1 MHEFFARFD
10 WLAFILAIVG
20 FVVWLVRLE
29 GRVKQN
35 ERLTEIA
42 QGSVDELR
50 KRHEQLDSELVRKLS
65 RLETAIARI
74 EGYLRGK
81 NESQE
86 HMEE

>member
-1 MHEFFARFD
+1 MHQFFNEFD
-10 WLAFILAIVG
+10 WLAFILAIIG

-50 KRHEQLDSELVRKLS
+50 ARHEQLDSELVRKLS
-65 RLETAIARI
+65 SLETAVARI
-74 EGYLRGK
+74 EGYLRGRTEK
-81 NESQE
+81 QNQE
-86 HMEE
+86 A